1 MLNRLK
7 KHLVS
12 TRTFAVVASLLMLS
26 ACGTTPDWDYD
37 KSVEFTNYKTY
48 AWSADASLKARPQN
62 YQINGLMEKRIRN
75 AITEQ
80 MAKQGFKLVDAP
92 VADILINY
100 HVAVDKKLEVDTFKV
115 SYGARW
121 NYWGWGVDHHTTA
134 REYKVGTLVVDII
147 DRTSNQ
153 LIWRGAKE
161 SRLRAK
167 QTPEQRTESVNKT
180 IAEILA
186 NFPPKVQH

>member
-1 MLNRLK
+1 MLSQLK

-37 KSVEFTNYKTY
+37 KSVEFANYKTY
-48 AWSADASLKARPQN
+48 AWSAEASLQARPQN
-62 YQINGLMEKRIRN
+62 YQVNGLMEKRIRN

-80 MAKQGFKLVDAP
+80 MASQGFKLAEP
-92 VADILINY
+92 AQADILINY

-153 LIWRGAKE
+153 LVWRGAKE